1 MNILTSLVRR
11 SLAVAVLGL
20 GGLLLATP
28 ASAQTIGT
36 FQFALQPFC
45 NQVSIA
51 ITQEGATYRLAGW
64 DDACGANERYPLRGV
79 ITGNAD
85 GTLHFAFTVTRPNGI
100 SVETSVRNFSV
111 GTLTGN
117 WTDSAGNAGSFPLAG
132 APGGS
137 GARPGPTSTIP
148 TNSVTT
154 VNIVD
159 GSITAADINP
169 AQVQLRVSG
178 TCPSGQAVASVN
190 QDGTVICVTAGGT
203 TPTLPFTV
211 AVENTPIGSG
221 LSTTCQTIASV
232 TLNIPATGVVSCSG
246 VQHAILDHTNGPD
259 PSYITTEIELSAA
272 TCPAGLLAGSYKI
285 PAQLASFIGQ
295 SASIPVQ
302 RRFDVAAGALTVY
315 LNTKLWNATVGSQQ
329 GNALSCTF
337 TPQ

>member
-20 GGLLLATP
+20 GGLALATP

-36 FQFALQPFC
+36 FPFALQPFC
-45 NQVSIA
+45 NQLSIT
-51 ITQEGATYRLAGW
+51 ITQEGNTYRLAGW

-79 ITGNAD
+79 ITPNND

-100 SVETSVRNFSV
+100 AVETSARNFN
-111 GTLTGN
+111 LGN
-117 WTDSAGNAGSFPLAG
+117 FQAAWTDSAGNSGTFVLQGPS
-132 APGGS
+132 GGS
-137 GARPGPTSTIP
+137 GARPGPSSTLP
-148 TNSVTT
+148 SNSVTT

-159 GSITAADINP
+159 GSIAAADINP

-190 QDGTVICVTAGGT
+190 QNGTVNCVAAGGT

-211 AVENTPIGSG
+211 AVENTPIIGT
-221 LSTTCQTIASV
+221 LDTTCRATATV
-232 TLNIPATGVVSCSG
+232 ALTIPAAGSISCTA
-246 VQHAILDHTNGPD
+246 VQHAILNHTTGPD
-259 PSYITTEIELSAA
+259 PSRLTAEIELTSA
-272 TCPAGLLAGSYKI
+272 TCNDGLLAGSYEI
-285 PAQLASFIGQ
+285 PAQLANFSGQ
-295 SASIPVQ
+295 NASVPVQ
-302 RRFDVAAGALTVY
+302 RRFDVTAGTTNVY
-315 LNTKLWNATVGSQQ
+315 LNTRLWNATTGLQQ

>member
-36 FQFALQPFC
+36 FPFALQPFC
-45 NQVSIA
+45 NQLSIT
-51 ITQEGATYRLAGW
+51 ITQEGSTYRLAGW

-79 ITGNAD
+79 ITPNSD

-100 SVETSVRNFSV
+100 AVETSARNFN
-111 GTLTGN
+111 LGN
-117 WTDSAGNAGSFPLAG
+117 FQASWTDSAGNTGTFVLQG
-132 APGGS
+132 ASGGS
-137 GARPGPTSTIP
+137 GARPGPSSTLAS
-148 TNSVTT
+148 NSVST

-169 AQVQLRVSG
+169 AQVQLRVGG

-190 QDGTVICVTAGGT
+190 QNGTVNCVAAGGT

-211 AVENTPIGSG
+211 AVENSPIGG
-221 LSTTCQTIASV
+221 PLDTTCRQMIALPL
-232 TLNIPATGVVSCSG
+232 TIPAAGSISCTA
-246 VQHAILDHTNGPD
+246 VQHAILNHVSGPD
-259 PSYITTEIELSAA
+259 PSYVTSEIELSSAD
-272 TCPAGLLAGSYKI
+272 CPADVLAGTYSI
-285 PAQLASFIGQ
+285 PAQLTNFTQTVSV
-295 SASIPVQ
+295 PVQ
-302 RRFDVAAGALTVY
+302 RSFSVTTGTTTVY
-315 LNTKLWNATVGSQQ
+315 LNARLWNAAT
-329 GNALSCTF
+329 GNQKGNVLSCTF